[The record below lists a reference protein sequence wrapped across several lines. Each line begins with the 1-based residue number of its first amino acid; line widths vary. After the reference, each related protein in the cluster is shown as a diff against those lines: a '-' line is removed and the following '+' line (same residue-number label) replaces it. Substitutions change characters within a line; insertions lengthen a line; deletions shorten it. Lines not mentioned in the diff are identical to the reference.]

1 MSETETHTAP
11 SENLVPFTGD
21 RGWKGLQR
29 SEGEGAFFAI
39 VLLLVVVAVI
49 AGLTM
54 GVAGIGLV
62 FVLLTFVSLAAL
74 VLISI
79 GQ

>member
-1 MSETETHTAP
+1 MSENETHVPT
-11 SENLVPFTGD
+11 ENLTPFTGD
-21 RGWKGLQR
+21 RGWKGMER

-39 VLLLVVVAVI
+39 VLLLVVVAVL
-49 AGLTM
+49 AGVTM
-54 GVAGIGLV
+54 GMSGVGLI
-62 FVLLTFVSLAAL
+62 FVLLSFVSLAAL

>member
-1 MSETETHTAP
+1 MSETDTHDTP

-21 RGWKGLQR
+21 RGWKGLER
-29 SEGEGAFFAI
+29 SAGEGAFFAI
-39 VLLLVVVAVI
+39 VLLLLVVAVL

-54 GVAGIGLV
+54 GATGVGLV
-62 FVLLTFVSLAAL
+62 FVLLAFVSLAAL